1 MEPTALATHLPSAT
15 SWYMNPYFAASFGVV
30 VALGSLTFF
39 LAYFVLVKLR
49 VGQPAKNNGSG
60 VKCERCQLT
69 EDTLSRIIPCK
80 MHSGLEARLSS
91 VENWQR
97 QHDADYRALANRIND
112 MERGNKK

>member
-1 MEPTALATHLPSAT
+1 MEPTTLATSLPTAL
-15 SWYMNPYFAASFGVV
+15 SWYQNPYFAASFGIV
-30 VALGSLTFF
+30 VALGSLTFA
-39 LAYFVLVKLR
+39 LAYFVFVKLK
-49 VGQPAKNNGSG
+49 VGQTRDSG
-60 VKCERCQLT
+60 TTDKCERCQLT
-69 EDTLSRIIPCK
+69 EETLSRIIPCK